1 MQPKETPMTE
11 LIPGR
16 RAFLRTAGTL
26 LAAAPLLAPAAAAAL
41 HAEAQAAAGTASAP
55 QLLVAKS
62 PTCGC
67 CGAWVA
73 HMREAGFRV
82 AVRDV
87 SDAELQTI
95 KLGFGVRPEYA
106 SCHTARVG
114 GYVIEGHVPAADVRR
129 LLAERPG
136 ARGLAVPGMPLGSPG
151 MESGDGTV
159 EPYATLLLLRDGGA
173 EVFARHG

>member
-1 MQPKETPMTE
+1 MTDIRTRKGDGRTPT
-11 LIPGR
+11 PR
-16 RAFLRTAGTL
+16 FPATAPSASMGP
-26 LAAAPLLAPAAAAAL
+26 APSPVDRNGGDAG
-41 HAEAQAAAGTASAP
+41 AAGTASAP

-73 HMREAGFRV
+73 HMRKAGFRV

-151 MESGDGTV
+151 MESGDGAV